1 MKRERSIKSDFTVHR
16 ALTGVALVLAVAL
29 MHFTPPV
36 GAQQDPVSVGPADPA
51 LIEDLIAA
59 NRILYQQ
66 GIVDG
71 FGHVS
76 VRHDQN
82 PNRFLMSRSLAPELV
97 TADDLIEYDLDG
109 VGVNLGGRG
118 QYSERFIHAE
128 IYRARPDVHA
138 VVHNHSPGIVPFTVS
153 PVPLRPVYHMAAFI
167 GEGIPLFDL
176 RDAAGITEMLVNNP
190 DRGRALAKVLGDRP
204 AVLIRGHG
212 VAVVGR
218 SLPFAVGRSVYLE
231 LNARVQAQAIALG
244 GSVTYL
250 DPREAQAVLDAGENR
265 RYERPWEMWKRQA
278 MKQ

>member
-1 MKRERSIKSDFTVHR
+1 MKRERSATSDLTARR

-29 MHFTPPV
+29 AQLMPSV
-36 GAQQDPVSVGPADPA
+36 AAQQGPVSAGPAARA
-51 LIEDLIAA
+51 LMEDLIAA
-59 NRILYQQ
+59 NRILYRE

-76 VRHDQN
+76 VRHNQN
-82 PNRFLMSRSLAPELV
+82 PNRFLMSRSLAPGLV

-109 VGVNLGGRG
+109 VGVNLRGRD

-128 IYRARPDVHA
+128 IYRARPDVQA

-153 PVPLRPVYHMAAFI
+153 PVPLQPVYHMAAFI

-176 RDAAGITEMLVNNP
+176 RDAAGITDMLINNP
-190 DRGRALAKVLGDRP
+190 DRGRALAKSLGNRP
-204 AVLIRGHG
+204 AVLLRGHG
-212 VAVVGR
+212 VAVVGP

-231 LNARVQAQAIALG
+231 LNARIQAQALALG
-244 GSVTYL
+244 GRVTYL

-265 RYERPWEMWKRQA
+265 GYERPWEMWKRQA
-278 MKQ
+278 MGQ